1 MNSNLSKMISSR
13 KSCAIEA
20 HAKINLSLEILGT
33 RPDGYHDLRSVVMPI
48 ALHDDLW
55 VEVSPSSNSE
65 HSISI
70 EIIPDGVDCSKIG
83 DDKKNLCVKAANL
96 FLSRVSGISADVF
109 IRITKRI
116 PLGGGMG
123 GGSADAAAT
132 LIALNHLFSP
142 TLFSQDELI
151 SMAAEIGSDVPALL
165 LGGTV
170 LMEGRGEKVSRLND
184 FAPPFDILLANPGT
198 HISTPAAFK
207 AYDEMVL
214 TKSQIS
220 SNIVH
225 SRNCGGALSDFAT
238 SLSNGL
244 EKPVFAL
251 YPEVARTAAALKEAG
266 AIGVLMSGSG
276 ATVFA
281 LAESPE
287 AAGNLAGALPDNCW
301 KMISRTVPDGVMAAH
316 GPLEA

>member
-1 MNSNLSKMISSR
+1 MISSK
-13 KSCAIEA
+13 KSCTIEA
-20 HAKINLSLEILGT
+20 HAKINLSLDVLGT
-33 RPDGYHDLRSVVMPI
+33 RPDGFHDLRSVVMPI
-48 ALHDDLW
+48 ALHDELF
-55 VEVSPSSNSE
+55 VEISPATTTE
-65 HSISI
+65 GQISI
-70 EIIPDGVDCSKIG
+70 EIIPDGVDCSEIG
-83 DDKKNLCVKAANL
+83 DNKKNLCVKAASL
-96 FLSRVSGISADVF
+96 FLSRAEERLVDVF
-109 IRITKRI
+109 IRVLKRI
-116 PLGGGMG
+116 PLGGGLG

-132 LIALNHLFSP
+132 LIALNSLFSP
-142 TLFSQDELI
+142 RPFSEEELI

-170 LMEGRGEKVSRLND
+170 LMEGRGERVSRLAN

-198 HISTPAAFK
+198 HISTPAAFR
-207 AYDEMVL
+207 AYDEML

-220 SNIVH
+220 SNIVI

-251 YPEVARTAAALKEAG
+251 YPEVARTAAALKDAG

-281 LAESPE
+281 LADSPE
-287 AAGNLAGALPDNCW
+287 AASRLAGALPKGCW